1 MKHLNVKNITEEET
15 LGVGGELVTPEE
27 MSNEEKKRIKGKII
41 SSLPCEKEVTTSIKR
56 RMLSVIAASFCIFAL
71 LACAAEAFGWDIR
84 ISNLLNATQEDME
97 YAEQTGLA
105 SQYEGIQSHQMNGVT
120 VELKQA
126 ITDNRMGYLV
136 FDIMVPDERAFI
148 SPNELGQYEVRI
160 GDNNMF
166 THFITLN
173 TSENYGDHKVSMAI
187 FMTFHEE
194 IADNQPMDIVFHK
207 ILYNTMYGAQTV
219 NGEWKLHFE
228 FTKSDKAIEK
238 DLDDTCVLSGSEG
251 YDVDNPSLQKQVDI
265 PGKLTHLELTPLSV
279 VLDFKSDTLSPEKC
293 DRLLMASL
301 CLMKGTTLTLKY
313 DDGSEKKISCT
324 NYDLSQTSGKY
335 KEGDTSF
342 TRQYIIALERI
353 VDIDKVKS
361 IEFCGAQIKLK

>member
-27 MSNEEKKRIKGKII
+27 MSDEEKKRVKGKII
-41 SSLPCEKEVTTSIKR
+41 SSLPCEKAVTTSLKR

-105 SQYEGIQSHQMNGVT
+105 SQYEGIQSNQMNGVT

-148 SPNELGQYEVRI
+148 SPGSVSKYDVKI
-160 GDNNMF
+160 GEDDMF
-166 THFITLN
+166 LYYITLTN
-173 TSENYGDHKVSMAI
+173 SDNYGEGKVSLAI
-187 FMTFHEE
+187 FMVFNEE
-194 IADNQPMDIVFHK
+194 IADNESMDIAFHK
-207 ILYNTMYGAQTV
+207 ILYDTMYGAQTV

-228 FTKSDKAIEK
+228 FTKSDRAIEK
-238 DLDDTCVLSGSEG
+238 DLDDQCIISGSEA
-251 YDVDNPSLQKQVDI
+251 YDADNPNLQKQVHI

-279 VLDFKSDTLSPEKC
+279 VLDFKSDILSPKTAEKFSI
-293 DRLLMASL
+293 ASIWL
-301 CLMKGTTLTLKY
+301 NEGINLKLKFM
-313 DDGSEKKISCT
+313 DGSEKIVSCA
-324 NYDLSQTSGKY
+324 NSEFNQCSSVC

-342 TRQYIIALERI
+342 TSEYIIALERI